1 MKKGKKSAKEI
12 LSIAAYM
19 LIGGV
24 VGVAVM
30 VLYHRIRPAGGT
42 LPELLLVLGMVLL
55 AYILQIPIHEAGHL
69 VFGLLT
75 GYRFV
80 SYRVFN
86 LMWIRQDEKVR
97 FRRMNLAGTAG
108 QCLLG
113 PPEWREDLPYVL
125 YNLGGVLFNLLFA
138 ALCWALS
145 GLCPPFAAWVL
156 RMSALC
162 GLYVALANGI
172 PLRMGGIDNDGKN
185 IRSIR
190 RDASAKRAFW
200 LQMTINEH
208 TAAGVRLQ
216 DMPEEWFS
224 LPDDEYADNPL
235 VAFVAVERAAR
246 LVEQRRFGEAAVL
259 QDRLRANPRLPDL
272 FHALL
277 ENDRIFCELMSGQR
291 RDILDGLQDKKQTA
305 FWKAMKQNPA
315 VLRTRYAL
323 ALLDHRDKAEADGYR
338 AAFDKAAR
346 SYPSPVETESERELM
361 ALAEEKVNESDRKS
375 VV

>member
-12 LSIAAYM
+12 LLIAAYM

-24 VGVAVM
+24 LVAAVV
-30 VLYHRIRPAGGT
+30 VLYHRIRPAGWT
-42 LPELLLVLGMVLL
+42 LPELLLVLGMVPL
-55 AYILQIPIHEAGHL
+55 AYILQISIHEAGHL

-162 GLYVALANGI
+162 GLYGALSNGI
-172 PLRMGGIDNDGKN
+172 PMRMDGRDNDGKN
-185 IRSIR
+185 IYSIR

-200 LQMTINEH
+200 LLLTINEH

-224 LPDDEYADNPL
+224 LPGDETSDNTL
-235 VAFVAVERAAR
+235 ISYIAVQRASR
-246 LVEQRRFGEAAVL
+246 LMEQHRFDEAAAL

-272 FHALL
+272 FHAFLG
-277 ENDRIFCELMSGQR
+277 NDRIFCELMSGQR

-346 SYPSPVETESERELM
+346 SDPSPVETESERELM
-361 ALAEEKVNESDRKS
+361 ALAEEKVNKS
-375 VV
+375 

>member
-12 LSIAAYM
+12 LLIAARM

-24 VGVAVM
+24 VGAAAM
-30 VLYHRIRPAGGT
+30 LLYVRIRPAGGT
-42 LPELLLVLGMVLL
+42 LPELLLVLGMLL
-55 AYILQIPIHEAGHL
+55 LVYILQVPIHEAGHL

-86 LMWIRQDEKVR
+86 LMWIRQEGKVR
-97 FRRMNLAGTAG
+97 FRRMSLAGTAG

-138 ALCWALS
+138 AICWALS
-145 GLCPPFAAWVL
+145 VFCPPLVSAAL
-156 RMSALC
+156 RFSALC
-162 GLYVALANGI
+162 GLVTALTNGI

-190 RDASAKRAFW
+190 REASAKRAFW
-200 LQMTINEH
+200 LQMKINER

-224 LPDDEYADNPL
+224 LPGDETSDNTL
-235 VAFVAVERAAR
+235 ISYIAVQRASR
-246 LVEQRRFGEAAVL
+246 LMEQHRFDEAAALQERICAQPNVL
-259 QDRLRANPRLPDL
+259 GLIRN
-272 FHALL
+272 LL
-277 ENDRIFCELMSGQR
+277 GNDRIFCELMGAGR
-291 RDILDGLQDKKQTA
+291 RELLDALQDKKQAA
-305 FWKAMKQNPA
+305 FWRSMKRSPA

-323 ALLDHRDKAEADGYR
+323 ALLDHRDKAEAERYR

-346 SYPSPVETESERELM
+346 RYPYPVEIESERELI
-361 ALAEEKVNESDRKS
+361 ALADERANRT
-375 VV
+375 